1 MTGGGDIIKNKGDK
15 IAEMKSLA
23 GDVSAVVTQDPDA
36 DPSITR
42 VQFVQKDYRVS
53 QKIFKYSDWLIEWSM
68 KFQNFNNIDRLW
80 KVAVRPLLPSSEL
93 VQIWTAP
100 SSLTTRPL
108 MVPLP
113 LAPISNTKKELSA
126 SR

>member
-36 DPSITR
+36 DPSVTR

-53 QKIFKYSDWLIEWSM
+53 YSSIPILQKNV
-68 KFQNFNNIDRLW
+68 QNLNIINRLW
-80 KVAVRPLLPSSEL
+80 KVAAALLLPSSEL
-93 VQIWTAP
+93 VQI
-100 SSLTTRPL
+100 
-108 MVPLP
+108 
-113 LAPISNTKKELSA
+113 
-126 SR
+126 

>member
-53 QKIFKYSDWLIEWSM
+53 QKIFKYSDLIDKPM
-68 KFQNFNNIDRLW
+68 KFQNFNNINRLW
-80 KVAVRPLLPSSEL
+80 KVAVRPVLPSSEL
-93 VQIWTAP
+93 VQI
-100 SSLTTRPL
+100 
-108 MVPLP
+108 
-113 LAPISNTKKELSA
+113 
-126 SR
+126 

>member
-53 QKIFKYSDWLIEWSM
+53 QKIFKYSDLIDKPM
-68 KFQNFNNIDRLW
+68 KFQNFNNINRLW
-80 KVAVRPLLPSSEL
+80 KVAVRHVLPSSEL
-93 VQIWTAP
+93 VQI
-100 SSLTTRPL
+100 
-108 MVPLP
+108 
-113 LAPISNTKKELSA
+113 
-126 SR
+126 

>member
-53 QKIFKYSDWLIEWSM
+53 QKIFKYSDWLIEWPM
-68 KFQNFNNIDRLW
+68 KFQNFNYINRLW
-80 KVAVRPLLPSSEL
+80 KVAVRPVLPSSEL
-93 VQIWTAP
+93 VQI
-100 SSLTTRPL
+100 
-108 MVPLP
+108 
-113 LAPISNTKKELSA
+113 
-126 SR
+126 